1 MDWNMVGAI
10 GETLGAIGVIVTLI
24 YLAGQLRQNTRAMR
38 SSTYQTY
45 SGLAMNISDYL
56 AQNAEMFVRSDQKDG
71 LSEADTLRFN
81 MFAMKLFY
89 QMETI
94 YFHYKDGTV
103 DRDIFDSRMRGFRQT
118 FTTNPLMLAAW
129 ERHRGLDLSD
139 QFVRYAEGNVLDL
152 SAGA

>member
-1 MDWNMVGAI
+1 MDWNAVGAI
-10 GETLGAIGVIVTLI
+10 GEVGGAIGVIVTLI

-56 AQNAEMFVRSDQKDG
+56 AENAETFVRAANQLE
-71 LSEADTLRFN
+71 LSEADTLKYN

-103 DRDIFDSRMRGFRQT
+103 DRNIFDSRMRGFQQA
-118 FTTNPLMLAAW
+118 FGVNPLMLAAW
-129 ERHRGLDLSD
+129 EQFRDWDLSD
-139 QFVRYAEGNVLDL
+139 EFVRHTDKNVLKH
-152 SAGA
+152 SAAA